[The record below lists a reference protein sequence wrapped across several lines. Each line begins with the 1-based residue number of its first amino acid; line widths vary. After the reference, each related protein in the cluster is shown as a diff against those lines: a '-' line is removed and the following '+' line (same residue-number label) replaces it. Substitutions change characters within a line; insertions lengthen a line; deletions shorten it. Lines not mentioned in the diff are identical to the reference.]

1 MENYI
6 NSLFSINHALQNGFK
21 SILDKYKVSNSDLP
35 ALPSPPPDV
44 LVLERFT
51 YHNGNFH
58 IILQGDI
65 PNQRTL
71 IFDIAAITAGAKII
85 VHTAQKF
92 HIVWRI
98 PAIHLLADIPVPI
111 PQQGHRIIPIIGGS
125 RIWLPMIRSVI
136 LGVLRRLLLILY
148 FTVSVLF
155 PPSPR
160 PPVPL
165 LCGAVCPIPGSK
177 NNRAWPPGPRHS

>member
-1 MENYI
+1 MAEFH
-6 NSLFSINHALQNGFK
+6 SDKFRFARF
-21 SILDKYKVSNSDLP
+21 ILSAARCAGSGTLYLP
-35 ALPSPPPDV
+35 QWQF
-44 LVLERFT
+44 R
-51 YHNGNFH
+51 

-71 IFDIAAITAGAKII
+71 IFDIAAIAAGAQII
-85 VHTAQKF
+85 VHAVQKF
-92 HIVWRI
+92 QIIWFV
-98 PAIHLLADIPVPI
+98 PVVHLLTDIPVLI
-111 PQQGHRIIPIIGGS
+111 PRQGHRIIPIIGGN

-155 PPSPR
+155 PPSLY

-165 LCGAVCPIPGSK
+165 PCGAVCPIRGSK
-177 NNRAWPPGPRHS
+177 SSRAWPPGPRHS

>member
-1 MENYI
+1 MAEFH
-6 NSLFSINHALQNGFK
+6 SDKFLFA
-21 SILDKYKVSNSDLP
+21 
-35 ALPSPPPDV
+35 
-44 LVLERFT
+44 RFT
-51 YHNGNFH
+51 LSAARCAGSGTLYLPQWQFR

-65 PNQRTL
+65 PNQRAL

-136 LGVLRRLLLILY
+136 LGVLRRLLLILGN
-148 FTVSVLF
+148 T
-155 PPSPR
+155 
-160 PPVPL
+160 
-165 LCGAVCPIPGSK
+165 A
-177 NNRAWPPGPRHS
+177 